1 MLLSKE
7 SSKCPTGSEAL
18 NPARLK
24 GASVKLASKRE
35 DLQKKDFFLSGIAQI
50 TSTIITIPMA
60 ITVTIADI
68 GSNIGPHSLTVA
80 AMERE
85 VNIVIIIII
94 ITSSSSIGIIIREN
108 SSLQFLPLSFALAL
122 AL

>member
-1 MLLSKE
+1 MTVGKVLLLSKE

-50 TSTIITIPMA
+50 TSPPYFQTDRKMA
-60 ITVTIADI
+60 MDWMLDQTVDK
-68 GSNIGPHSLTVA
+68 
-80 AMERE
+80 E
-85 VNIVIIIII
+85 VK
-94 ITSSSSIGIIIREN
+94 
-108 SSLQFLPLSFALAL
+108 LLSKKFKGGNKKDGKGKG
-122 AL
+122 

>member
-1 MLLSKE
+1 MFAMFLSILSKAIL
-7 SSKCPTGSEAL
+7 S
-18 NPARLK
+18 
-24 GASVKLASKRE
+24 ASTCS
-35 DLQKKDFFLSGIAQI
+35 FH
-50 TSTIITIPMA
+50 IIT

-94 ITSSSSIGIIIREN
+94 IIIITSSSSIGIIIREN

>member
-1 MLLSKE
+1 MKSVRPPPLYEIISQKIFHLTNDGFPYHNIN
-7 SSKCPTGSEAL
+7 SS
-18 NPARLK
+18 
-24 GASVKLASKRE
+24 
-35 DLQKKDFFLSGIAQI
+35 QKSFLSGIAQI

-94 ITSSSSIGIIIREN
+94 IIIITSSSSIGIIIREN

>member
-1 MLLSKE
+1 MKSVNPPPPRLRNNFKKIFHLTNDGFPYHNIN
-7 SSKCPTGSEAL
+7 SSQ
-18 NPARLK
+18 
-24 GASVKLASKRE
+24 KR
-35 DLQKKDFFLSGIAQI
+35 FLSGIAQI
-50 TSTIITIPMA
+50 TSTIIT

-94 ITSSSSIGIIIREN
+94 IIIITSSSSIGIIIREN